1 VAKSMED
8 RKLWIGGIYSGI
20 VDKFPVLKK
29 GAFKPD
35 LTPLCDKYDKNK
47 DAYEALV
54 KRKAGLSA
62 YLQQLSTAMQT
73 YVQSVSTLASQR
85 ASVYKDNSDQG
96 NKYASQLGGFV
107 SQADK
112 ADTSKVSDALTG
124 FVASFKELVEL
135 DKANSDRKEKLD
147 AQWETGLKK
156 IADSYAKDAKDIK
169 TAIDKLEAD
178 EDRLEAQIRQLV
190 LNYQKTAVQI
200 DKPDLE
206 SALGKVLAGFP

>member
-1 VAKSMED
+1 M
-8 RKLWIGGIYSGI
+8 
-20 VDKFPVLKK
+20 
-29 GAFKPD
+29 
-35 LTPLCDKYDKNK
+35 TPLCDKYDKNK
-47 DAYEALV
+47 ESYEALV

-62 YLQQLSTAMQT
+62 YLQQLSNAMQT
-73 YVQSVSTLASQR
+73 YVQAVAALASQR

-96 NKYASQLGGFV
+96 NKYGSQLAGFV
-107 SQADK
+107 NQGDE
-112 ADTSKVSDALTG
+112 ADTSKVTDALTG

-156 IADSYAKDAKDIK
+156 ISDSYAKDAKDIK